1 MARPTQPV
9 PHHGIVYATPG
20 ELFGKE
26 SSLEE
31 VRQHFSGVSRSA
43 MTTLLCRLGV
53 TFSPASPGTA
63 VERDRSLLRP
73 LLLPPAVRELV
84 DAFDSEHRPP
94 DAGVAFCRPQI
105 LLALRLA
112 QHFCPDFDQPTL
124 STQTLQKIGLALIH
138 VSSLLVDGRDTK
150 EERPEDGVAAKK
162 HVAAMMMSLFEVS
175 NPPTSVHSL
184 RRTFEMTR
192 SPRWEQDPVLV
203 EAGKAFRAQVGL
215 TITEYFSVVAG
226 LVSKFTTDPHPGRV
240 IEVLMAE
247 ALKKAPSRDGIRNAL
262 DRISLPYEALPSH
275 TPAPEEAIHD
285 ASIRPFRARPL
296 IALPEERYL
305 CTDATFLSMLI
316 TTGLFWSVREMLP
329 PPQQKALFP
338 AWGLLFEDYVHDSL
352 EPCFPEGTYIR
363 SPVDRD
369 DQEITDALVD
379 YGSDVV
385 LVEVK
390 AVLVRDELKYGR
402 DLDKILALL
411 EERLLKKGQIVRA
424 LTRLFDRR
432 SGANEAE
439 RLLKGRFVERVY
451 PVIVTYEHALCGPFI
466 AEFLNERLQQQVRE
480 AGLPKH
486 PVVKPLTLIAADDVD
501 LLEPLLRHGIK
512 LSRMLKEFTDFGRAD
527 VSFHNYLFDIA
538 RKAGKPFQAGSEHT
552 RFLDEC
558 LTFWK
563 AQGLPEGTTW

>member
-53 TFSPASPGTA
+53 TFSPGSQVKA
-63 VERDRSLLRP
+63 VEADRSLLRP
-73 LLLPPAVRELV
+73 LLLPPTIRTLV
-84 DAFDSEHRPP
+84 DAFDREHTPP
-94 DAGVAFCRPQI
+94 DAGVAFCRPQA

-112 QHFCPDFDQPTL
+112 QHLCPDFDHPTL
-124 STQTLQKIGLALIH
+124 STETLQKIGLALIH

-150 EERPEDGVAAKK
+150 GERPEDGPAAKK
-162 HVAAMMMSLFEVS
+162 HVAQMMMSLFEVS

-203 EAGKAFRAQVGL
+203 EAGKAFHAQVGL
-215 TITEYFSVVAG
+215 TLPEYFSVVAG

-247 ALKKAPSRDGIRNAL
+247 AMKKAPSRDGIRNVL
-262 DRISLPYEALPSH
+262 DRISLPYAALPSH
-275 TPAPEEAIHD
+275 TPAPEVAIHD
-285 ASIRPFRARPL
+285 ASICPFRAHPL

-305 CTDATFLSMLI
+305 CADATFLAMLI
-316 TTGLFWSVREMLP
+316 TTGLFWSVRNTLP
-329 PPQQKALFP
+329 APRQEALFP
-338 AWGLLFEDYVHDSL
+338 AWGRLFEDYVQDSL
-352 EPCFPEGTYIR
+352 EPCFPKGIYTRNPLDQEN
-363 SPVDRD
+363 
-369 DQEITDALVD
+369 QEITDALID
-379 YGSDVV
+379 YGKDVV
-385 LVEVK
+385 LLEVK
-390 AVLVRDELKYGR
+390 AVLVPDRLKYGR
-402 DLDKILALL
+402 DLDAVLSLL
-411 EERLLKKGQIVRA
+411 EERLLKKRQIVRA
-424 LTRLFDRR
+424 LTRLFER
-432 SGANEAE
+432 GPGTNEAK
-439 RLLKGRFVERVY
+439 RHLKSPFIERVY

-466 AEFLNERLQQQVRE
+466 AEFLNDRLQQQVRE

-538 RKAGKPFQAGSEHT
+538 RKVGKPFQAGPQHT

-558 LTFWK
+558 LAFWK
-563 AQGLPEGTTW
+563 TQGLPEGTTW